1 MFLNQLW
8 MILAILAG
16 LGVACPPR
24 GPVQGAWRRAAGLT
38 EGAFVGVHGLR
49 GGMAAPAP
57 GRGLAKKPSTRAEG
71 DVRRK
76 QPGRAGDGPGPQPVG
91 EPASLGFVNGPPAA
105 GVVAANLHRGFEA
118 TPAGMDPEAAG
129 KRGPPA
135 RRA

>member
-16 LGVACPPR
+16 LGVSCPPC
-24 GPVQGAWRRAAGLT
+24 GPVHGAWRRAAGLT

-49 GGMAAPAP
+49 GGLASPAP
-57 GRGLAKKPSTRAEG
+57 GRGMAKKPSTRAEG

-76 QPGRAGDGPGPQPVG
+76 LPGRAGDGPGPHPMG
-91 EPASLGFVNGPPAA
+91 EPAPLGFVNWPPAA
-105 GVVAANLHRGFEA
+105 GVVACNLPWGSEG
-118 TPAGMDPEAAG
+118 TPGGMDPEAAG

-135 RRA
+135 HRA